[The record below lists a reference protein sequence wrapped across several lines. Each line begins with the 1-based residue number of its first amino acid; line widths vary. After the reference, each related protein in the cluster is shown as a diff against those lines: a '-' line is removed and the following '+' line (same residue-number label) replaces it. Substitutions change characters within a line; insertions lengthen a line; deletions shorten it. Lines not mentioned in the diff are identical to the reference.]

1 MNKRLLVVG
10 MLLVLLVLL
19 RQSVVDGF
27 QDAGAGAGAGSS
39 DLKVVIAK
47 ADWCGHCK
55 RAAPEFERLVNASP
69 IRLADGRQA
78 VVEMLDA
85 DQQKSEVAALG
96 VKGFPT
102 ILIQKG
108 GKNIEYP
115 GERTYEGV
123 VGFLESA

>member
-10 MLLVLLVLL
+10 LLLVLLVLL

-27 QDAGAGAGAGSS
+27 QDGAGADSA

-85 DQQKSEVAALG
+85 DRQKSEVAALG

-102 ILIQKG
+102 IMIQKG

>member
-10 MLLVLLVLL
+10 LLLVLLVLL

-27 QDAGAGAGAGSS
+27 QDAGAGGS
-39 DLKVVIAK
+39 DLKVIIAK

-102 ILIQKG
+102 IMIQKG

-123 VGFLESA
+123 VGFLEQA